1 MSKTS
6 EIHMPPQNLDAEKA
20 FIGSLMLGPNY
31 LDEVVM
37 NPDDLYSLPAQTVYV
52 TLQQMW
58 AAGNRGIDVV
68 TLAQEL
74 IRVGK
79 FESVGG
85 ASYERSTTG

>member
-1 MSKTS
+1 MSDIS
-6 EIHMPPQNLDAEKA
+6 EIHMPPQNLDAEMS

-31 LDEVVM
+31 LDEVSLD
-37 NPDDLYSLPAQTVYV
+37 PDDIYSLPAQTVYA

-85 ASYERSTTG
+85 VYYERSTTG